1 MADDEGKTEIISAE
15 LEGGISISIEATP
28 LGGEELVGALPGPH
42 AFKEV
47 TDTVEGLAKAMITTL
62 KKVKPLTATVEFG
75 LQIGVESGK
84 LTALLVKGTGS
95 ANLKI
100 TLEWGEISDSGNVIE
115 TDETE

>member
-1 MADDEGKTEIISAE
+1 MVDDEDRSEIVSAE
-15 LEGGISISIEATP
+15 LEGGMSISIQATP
-28 LGGEELVGALPGPH
+28 LGGEELVGAPSGPL

-47 TDTVEGLAKAMITTL
+47 TDTVEGLAKVMIGTL
-62 KKVKPLTATVEFG
+62 KKVKPRAATVEFG

-100 TLEWGEISDSGNVIE
+100 TLEWGEVSSSPDELVTG
-115 TDETE
+115 ETE

>member
-15 LEGGISISIEATP
+15 LEEGLSISIQATP

-42 AFKEV
+42 TFKEV
-47 TDTVEGLAKAMITTL
+47 TDTVEGLAKAMIDTL
-62 KKVKPLTATVEFG
+62 KKVKPRTATVEFG
-75 LQIGVESGK
+75 LQIGIESGK

-100 TLEWGEISDSGNVIE
+100 TLEWGEIDSGPEVVI
-115 TDETE
+115 TDEAE